1 MKLFAVELGGSAVLG
16 ERLGSSRS
24 VEGLYSK
31 RVLVEY
37 RCCRSQFVEIIV
49 ACVMLRLVRT
59 LLPHVAVILI
69 SAYNNI
75 YNRFMDSP
83 VVSLCVG

>member
-1 MKLFAVELGGSAVLG
+1 MKLFAVELSAVLG

-49 ACVMLRLVRT
+49 AV
-59 LLPHVAVILI
+59 
-69 SAYNNI
+69 
-75 YNRFMDSP
+75 
-83 VVSLCVG
+83 